1 MKKVALSPNEMRVA
15 SSHGAER
22 YISAL
27 GRNAKQHSV
36 LDMSHVRDSIDIMS
50 CMAEMATAKGLNL
63 YWSGVEEINCPDVG
77 GYLEVRSTI
86 RSNGSLII
94 GEKDKDDQRV
104 VLVTCDPPNFLLV
117 GWMFAGKAKLRNDWI
132 FKSEKGRCWMVPQ
145 SELENINAVKVEQ
158 APCVG
163 EDEWLL
169 DL

>member
-1 MKKVALSPNEMRVA
+1 MN
-15 SSHGAER
+15 
-22 YISAL
+22 
-27 GRNAKQHSV
+27 
-36 LDMSHVRDSIDIMS
+36 
-50 CMAEMATAKGLNL
+50 MAD
-63 YWSGVEEINCPDVG
+63 GVEDLLSSTGEINVGDCDVPVVDG
-77 GYLEVRSTI
+77 VADFISPAGEQD
-86 RSNGSLII
+86 GSEHLPYGI